1 MKKKFGI
8 SLGSAILLAAICV
21 GIVFAFSY
29 TNTDGT
35 WGRIDS
41 TGGTTLDATC
51 DGWGRVNHASYPVGD
66 VIGVW
71 NNVNIGP
78 GGVTETYVRK
88 PAVCA
93 GDVDGDGTFSEWTH
107 SATANWTSLGSYTS
121 TCPTNNA
128 LYPYISKYI
137 YYDDPWTWDGL
148 GIEIFNNTG
157 AAVSTTGWSLLLY
170 KEDNVFD
177 IVPLTA
183 GHTIANKGV
192 WVIVNSAAPAL
203 TPPANQIFNATSN
216 YYRTVALVYNYSA
229 PVLGDTAF
237 TLPETVQAYSKFD
250 ENQVRYG
257 IPTVYGP
264 VWGCPGEAGHPA
276 SDFLLQSGFGFQG
289 IEDRGFNPE
298 ENVEFPIGRFCHY
311 NNPIY
316 SATNKLETVPL
327 IMNINGVTCPTGW
340 TLVGSPNLTFTYN
353 VSLDE
358 TTNNTTPCTYG
369 TSSPQ
374 WPGGSSNP
382 NVSGDTGPNRNG
394 CADLVTFSN
403 VAGAQSFTCS
413 YDGGGHTQ
421 NYTVSILGFTTT
433 QAGGVC
439 PDVPVGTVSFNR
451 IYTAETSKNCFCV
464 YAAFTKGQ
472 ITPIVLLYFSA
483 VSAEN
488 GILVSWETATEV
500 NNFGFNI
507 YRAEQ
512 VEGERIKLNPELIM
526 SALGPGGLEG
536 AKYEFLDETA
546 VVGVTYYYWLE
557 DVPLESG
564 VTPGLYGPISAVR

>member
-41 TGGTTLDATC
+41 TGGTTIDATC

-264 VWGCPGEAGHPA
+264 VWECPGEAGHPA

-289 IEDRGFNPE
+289 IPFMGLGYNLVN
-298 ENVEFPIGRFCHY
+298 ENKPFPIGRFCHY
-311 NNPIY
+311 NRYINY
-316 SATNKLETVPL
+316 SNGMDTVPL
-327 IMNINGVTCPTGW
+327 TMSINQVGCSTGW
-340 TLVGSPNLTFTYN
+340 TLIGSPDMTFNYNINLA
-353 VSLDE
+353 E
-358 TTNNTTPCTYG
+358 TDNSQTPCQFG
-369 TSSPQ
+369 PGSPQ
-374 WPGGSSNP
+374 WPGGSATP
-382 NVSGDTGPNRNG
+382 YVDGDIGPNRSG
-394 CADLVTFSN
+394 CGDMVYFTN
-403 VAGAQSFTCS
+403 VAGSQEFKCT
-413 YDGGGHTQ
+413 DGKVEVP
-421 NYTVSILGFTTT
+421 YTLSILGFT
-433 QAGGVC
+433 
-439 PDVPVGTVSFNR
+439 PSPVGGSCPRDPSGPVSFNR
-451 IYTAETSKNCFCV
+451 VYTAENTDNCFCV
-464 YAAFTKGQ
+464 YAAFTRGQ
-472 ITPIVLLYFSA
+472 ITPVVLLSFSA

-488 GILVSWETATEV
+488 GIQVSWETATEV

-512 VEGERIKLNPELIM
+512 VDGERIKLNPELIM

-536 AKYEFLDETA
+536 AKYQFLDETA
-546 VVGVTYYYWLE
+546 QVGITYYYWLE

-564 VTPGLYGPISAVR
+564 VTPGLYGPISALR

>member
-21 GIVFAFSY
+21 GMVFAFSY
-29 TNTDGT
+29 TTTDGT

-41 TGGTTLDATC
+41 TGGPGVVIDADC
-51 DGWGRVNHASYPVGD
+51 DGWGRVTNSAYTIGD
-66 VIGVW
+66 VIGVIY
-71 NNVNIGP
+71 NINYGP
-78 GGVTETYVRK
+78 GGETERYVRNA
-88 PAVCA
+88 AVCG
-93 GDVDGDGTFSEWTH
+93 GDVDGDGTFADWTR
-107 SATANWTSLGSYTS
+107 TTSSLWGGLGSHTS
-121 TCPTNNA
+121 TCGTNAPN
-128 LYPYISKYI
+128 LYISEYI
-137 YYDDPWTWDGL
+137 YESVSGDNR
-148 GIEIFNNTG
+148 IAVEIFNKTG
-157 AAVSTTGWSLLLY
+157 AAVSKAGWSLLMFTA
-170 KEDNVFD
+170 DNAFT
-177 IVPLTA
+177 IIPLSA
-183 GHTIANKGV
+183 GTIANNDV
-192 WVIVNSAAPAL
+192 WVMVNTAAAGS
-203 TPPANQIFNATSN
+203 TTQEDQTFANNDA
-216 YYRTVALVYNYSA
+216 YRTVVLIKNYAL
-229 PVLGDTAF
+229 PVVDGTSFAW
-237 TLPETVQAYSKFD
+237 PENVQAVSTTD

-257 IPTVYGP
+257 RPEGDLSCPTTG
-264 VWGCPGEAGHPA
+264 
-276 SDFLLQSGFGFQG
+276 SRFLAQSGFGFQG

>member
-41 TGGTTLDATC
+41 TGGTTIDATC

-177 IVPLTA
+177 IVPLTT
-183 GHTIANKGV
+183 GQTIANNDV
-192 WVIVNSAAPAL
+192 WVMVNVAAAGQ
-203 TPPANQIFNATSN
+203 TTQEDQTFANNN
-216 YYRTVALVYNYSA
+216 NYRTVVLVKDFKK
-229 PVLGDTAF
+229 PVVDGTAF
-237 TLPETVQAYSKFD
+237 ALPENVQAVSTTD

-257 IPTVYGP
+257 QPTGYFFN
-264 VWGCPGEAGHPA
+264 CPSDAAG
-276 SDFLLQSGFGFQG
+276 FLKQSGFGFQG
-289 IEDRGFNPE
+289 IEDRDYNPN
-298 ENVEFPIGRFCHY
+298 ENESFPVGTYCHY
-311 NNPIY
+311 NNPV
-316 SATNKLETVPL
+316 SSTNALETVPL
-327 IMNINGVTCPTGW
+327 IININGVTCPTGW
-340 TLVGSPNLTFTYN
+340 SLVGSPNLTFTYN
-353 VSLDE
+353 VNLDE
-358 TTNNTTPCTYG
+358 TPNSTTPCKYG

-403 VAGAQSFTCS
+403 IAGTQSFTCS
-413 YDGGGHTQ
+413 FDGGGHTQ
-421 NYTVSILGFTTT
+421 DYTVSILGLTPT
-433 QAGGVC
+433 QPGGVC
-439 PDVPVGTVSFNR
+439 PNVPAGTVSFNR
-451 IYTAETSKNCFCV
+451 IYSAETVSNCFCV
-464 YAAFTKGQ
+464 YAAFTRGQ
-472 ITPIVLLYFSA
+472 ITPVVLLYLSA
-483 VSAEN
+483 ESAEN
-488 GILVSWETATEV
+488 GIQVSWETATEV

-512 VEGERIKLNPELIM
+512 VDGERIKLNPELIM
-526 SALGPGGLEG
+526 SALGPGGQEG
-536 AKYEFLDETA
+536 AKYQFLDETA
-546 VVGVTYYYWLE
+546 QVGVTYYYWLE

>member
-8 SLGSAILLAAICV
+8 SLGSAVLLAAICV
-21 GIVFAFSY
+21 GMVFAFSY
-29 TNTDGT
+29 TTTDGY

-41 TGGTTLDATC
+41 TGGSAIDATC
-51 DGWGRVNHASYPVGD
+51 NGWGRVTNSSYTIGD
-66 VIGVW
+66 VIGVIY
-71 NNVNIGP
+71 NKNYGP
-78 GGVTETYVRK
+78 GGVDETYVRK
-88 PAVCA
+88 PSVCA
-93 GDVDGDGTFSEWTH
+93 GDVDGDGTFADWTRTA
-107 SATANWTSLGSYTS
+107 SAVWTGLGSHTS
-121 TCPTNNA
+121 TCPTNA
-128 LYPYISKYI
+128 PSLYISEYV
-137 YYDDPWTWDGL
+137 YDERSGNDYL
-148 GIEIFNNTG
+148 GIEIFNKTG
-157 AAVSTTGWSLLLY
+157 APVSTTGWSLLLFTA
-170 KEDNVFD
+170 DNAFTQIALD
-177 IVPLTA
+177 P
-183 GHTIANKGV
+183 GHTIANNDV
-192 WVIVNSAAPAL
+192 WVMVNDAAKNQ
-203 TPPANQIFNATSN
+203 TTQEDQTFANSDD
-216 YYRTVALVYNYSA
+216 YRTVILIKDYADPVVGGMAFDWGIDGAA
-229 PVLGDTAF
+229 PLA
-237 TLPETVQAYSKFD
+237 VQAYSTTD

-257 IPTVYGP
+257 RPTGYFN
-264 VWGCPGEAGHPA
+264 CPSGATG
-276 SDFLLQSGFGFQG
+276 FLEQSGFGFQG
-289 IEDRGFNPE
+289 IEDRGFNPG

-311 NNPIY
+311 NNPI
-316 SATNKLETVPL
+316 STPTNALETVPL

-340 TLVGSPNLTFTYN
+340 SLVGSPDLTFTYN
-353 VSLDE
+353 VNLDE
-358 TTNNTTPCTYG
+358 TTNSTTPCKYG

-394 CADLVTFSN
+394 CADLVTFTN
-403 VAGAQSFTCS
+403 VAGPQTFTCS

-421 NYTVSILGFTTT
+421 DYTVSILGFTPT

-439 PDVPVGTVSFNR
+439 PDVPAGTVSFNR

-483 VSAEN
+483 ESAEN
-488 GILVSWETATEV
+488 GIQVSWETATEV